1 MSSNPYQSNA
11 QQAAPTAAPRFV
23 TIAFWLYLITALAHI
38 VGSIISATRL
48 PAAQQAA
55 KDQLQQSGTS
65 TNGVDVNGILGA
77 TLVASI
83 VIGVLYIIA
92 FIVFDLFMRRGANW
106 ARIVLLIVTILGLT
120 GVVGGFGVGA
130 VGVLASVVAAVLTFL
145 PASNAWFRA
154 VKDRKRGAIPN

>member
-1 MSSNPYQSNA
+1 M
-11 QQAAPTAAPRFV
+11 
-23 TIAFWLYLITALAHI
+23 
-38 VGSIISATRL
+38 
-48 PAAQQAA
+48 
-55 KDQLQQSGTS
+55 
-65 TNGVDVNGILGA
+65 
-77 TLVASI
+77 
-83 VIGVLYIIA
+83 LYIIA

>member
-11 QQAAPTAAPRFV
+11 QQSSATTTPRVV
-23 TIAFWLYLITALAHI
+23 TVAFWLYLVTALAHVI
-38 VGSIISATRL
+38 GIIISATQL

-65 TNGVDVNGILGA
+65 TNGVDVDGILGA

-83 VIGVLYIIA
+83 VIGVLFIIA
-92 FIVFDLFMRRGANW
+92 FIIFDLFMRRGANW
-106 ARIVLLIVTILGLT
+106 ARIVLLIVTILGIT
-120 GVVGGFGVGA
+120 GVAGGFGLGA
-130 VGVLASVVAAVLTFL
+130 VGVIASIVAAVLTFL

-154 VKDRKRGAIPN
+154 VKDRKRGAIQN

>member
-38 VGSIISATRL
+38 VGIIISATRL

-120 GVVGGFGVGA
+120 GVIGGSGVGA

-154 VKDRKRGAIPN
+154 VKDRKRGAIQN